1 MDKINSLPTDDEI
14 ILREL
19 FFCGTITDKED
30 REFDSFSAI
39 RGQSNGMLNTVRT
52 QGLQKIDESYFH
64 LKRYPEISLEMHK
77 VIGIEVLSHSLV
89 LQHTELSTHRL

>member
-1 MDKINSLPTDDEI
+1 MEKLNSLPTDDEI

-52 QGLQKIDESYFH
+52 QGVQKIDESHFH
-64 LKRYPEISLEMHK
+64 SKRYPEISLEMHK
-77 VIGIEVLSHSLV
+77 AIGIEVI
-89 LQHTELSTHRL
+89 